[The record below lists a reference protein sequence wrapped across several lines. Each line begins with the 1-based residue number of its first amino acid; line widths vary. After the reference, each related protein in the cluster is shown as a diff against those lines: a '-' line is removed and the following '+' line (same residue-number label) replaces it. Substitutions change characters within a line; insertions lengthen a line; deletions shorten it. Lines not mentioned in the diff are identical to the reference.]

1 MKVKTHTSFETWSKR
16 DYKNR
21 RIVGIYQR
29 DVYDWLITQ
38 ASPDM
43 EIYSDREL
51 RHMSFVPVAVGVDD
65 RLYSMLTLKWA

>member
-1 MKVKTHTSFETWSKR
+1 M
-16 DYKNR
+16 
-21 RIVGIYQR
+21 GIYHR